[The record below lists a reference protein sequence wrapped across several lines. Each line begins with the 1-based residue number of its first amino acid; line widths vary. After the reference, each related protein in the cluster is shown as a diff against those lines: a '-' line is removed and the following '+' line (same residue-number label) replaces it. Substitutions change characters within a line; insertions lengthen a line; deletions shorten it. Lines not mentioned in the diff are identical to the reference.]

1 MSNSK
6 IFKNNQVNV
15 GIPFQIRT
23 PITYQPP
30 IRKINLNIKLDSDDS
45 DEVNA
50 IDYKSIGE
58 EIVNKSKTEADLI
71 IKEALLE
78 AKDIISQAAIDIEE
92 LKNQALDE
100 AREEGYNV
108 GINQSK
114 QEYEQ
119 LLEEAQGIK
128 ELAGVEYKNILDS
141 IESDVINTILEIAKK
156 VISQELECKENILLL
171 VQDAFEKCSKD
182 RKAVLK
188 LCEKDYEFINDNKD
202 QLISMLERSEDIEI
216 KKDLSLKEGGCV
228 IDTSYGSIDASAIT
242 KLNKIEND
250 FKSILEEKVN

>member
-1 MSNSK
+1 LSNNK

-30 IRKINLNIKLDSDDS
+30 IRKINMNFKLDLDESD
-45 DEVNA
+45 
-50 IDYKSIGE
+50 
-58 EIVNKSKTEADLI
+58 EIVNSNYKATGEKVVSKAKEEADLI

-78 AKDIISQAAIDIEE
+78 AKEILCKAAIDIEE
-92 LKNQALDE
+92 IKNKALYE
-100 AREEGYNV
+100 ATEEGYST
-108 GINQSK
+108 GINQAK

-128 ELAGVEYKNILDS
+128 ELAGKEYKNILDS
-141 IESDVINTILEIAKK
+141 LEADAINTILEIAKK
-156 VISQELECKENILLL
+156 VISQELKCKENVLLL

-188 LCEKDYEFINDNKD
+188 LCEIDYEFINNNKD
-202 QLISMLERSEDIEI
+202 ELISMLERSEDIEI

-228 IDTSYGSIDASAIT
+228 IDTPFGSIDASAIT

-250 FKSILEEKVN
+250 FRSILDEKVS